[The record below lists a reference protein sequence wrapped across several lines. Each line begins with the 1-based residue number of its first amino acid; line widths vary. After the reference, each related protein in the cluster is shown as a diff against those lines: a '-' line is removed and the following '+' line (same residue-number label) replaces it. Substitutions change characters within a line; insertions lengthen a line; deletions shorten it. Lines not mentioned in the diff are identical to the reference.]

1 MSLIL
6 ADVGA
11 DTILARFFNDTSPS
25 GGKNLTLK
33 LFCNN
38 VTPADTDT
46 ASTYTEVT
54 NGDAGYSAITLT
66 SGSWTVT
73 VADDPSDAVYA
84 QQTFT
89 FTGALTSNATVYGY
103 FVVDADGVLIWA
115 EAFSSSFTPANNG
128 DTIKITPKFQLSKGT
143 PS

>member
-1 MSLIL
+1 MSLTL

-11 DTILARFFNDTSPS
+11 DTILARFFNDTVPS

-33 LFCNN
+33 LFCND
-38 VTPADTDT
+38 VTPDDTDT
-46 ASTYTEVT
+46 ASTYTEAS
-54 NGDAGYSAITLT
+54 GGGYAAITLT

-89 FTGALTSNATVYGY
+89 FTGALTTNLTVYGY

-128 DTIKITPKFQLSKGT
+128 DTIKITPKFQLSAGT

>member
-11 DTILARFFNDTSPS
+11 DCILKRYFNDVSPS
-25 GGKNLTLK
+25 SGKNLTLK
-33 LFCNN
+33 LFCTNI
-38 VTPADTDT
+38 TPADTDT
-46 ASTYTEVT
+46 ASTYASSEAQ
-54 NGDAGYSAITLT
+54 GGGYNAITLT

-73 VADDPSDAVYA
+73 VANDPSDAVYT

-89 FTGALTSNATVYGY
+89 FTGALTTNTTVYGY
-103 FVVDADGVLIWA
+103 YVVDADGVLIWA
-115 EAFSSSFTPANNG
+115 EAFTPFTPANNG